1 MGKTFCIKDLI
12 KYLIV
17 FGLIYTILR
26 MVPSDQLCTKDMI
39 LIMVVIGVGFISLD
53 CMFKSNNTSEGFDTM
68 DSLSNMIS
76 SLKNDIMMPSQMQPP
91 AHLAQMPPQMPL
103 PPHLAQMQMQPPAQ
117 MQMQPPAQMQMPL
130 PPHLAQMQM
139 QMPLPPHLAQMPLQ
153 KDDKLISANVPKPPL
168 VLGSNEALSPLQVKQ
183 LQQAYPMEPKTAC
196 SAEIEDMK
204 KQLESQISELKNQL
218 QINSQKNITNDF
230 RYNEL
235 PTNMFVPIGD
245 KVANEWAIDNE
256 YTILNTSQWQ
266 VPMPRPPVC
275 INTQPCKVCPTEESA
290 YGPLPLKNWDSARKL
305 SDTKINQGWA
315 ANMTSA

>member
-91 AHLAQMPPQMPL
+91 AHLAQMPP
-103 PPHLAQMQMQPPAQ
+103 
-117 MQMQPPAQMQMPL
+117 
-130 PPHLAQMQM
+130 